1 MCINTIKRKSVSRT
15 QTQHYTATHT
25 LPAPTYRTL
34 IPRAARAGMHTP
46 PAGGLLAVEVAVDLA
61 GDGLDLGGE
70 LLLDL
75 VEGEAVLVGD
85 QVDRQTQVAEAARAT
100 DAVQVGLRR
109 RKVRGGRIVSLQV
122 ECITEANVCCAGN
135 LELRQ

>member
-25 LPAPTYRTL
+25 LPAPTYRTP

-46 PAGGLLAVEVAVDLA
+46 PAAGGLLAVEVAVDLA

-85 QVDRQTQVAEAARAT
+85 QIDRQTQVAEAARAT
-100 DAVQVGLRR
+100 DAVEVSLRR
-109 RKVRGGRIVSLQV
+109 RKVKGGRIVTSAIQKQAFV
-122 ECITEANVCCAGN
+122 
-135 LELRQ
+135 